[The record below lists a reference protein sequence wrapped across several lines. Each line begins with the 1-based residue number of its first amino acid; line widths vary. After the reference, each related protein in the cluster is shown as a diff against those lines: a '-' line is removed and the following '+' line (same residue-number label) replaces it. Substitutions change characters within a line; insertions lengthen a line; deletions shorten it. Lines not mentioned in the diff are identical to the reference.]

1 MENAVCTKRCAGCFF
16 QGRSTGTCDY
26 IFIVGDRRPCV
37 AGKNC
42 TAFVSLNRKDE
53 FMRKPNWD
61 TEEGRR
67 MWMAGKKDEEI
78 ADAFGISTGA
88 VTSRRK
94 KYWEQ
99 AMTPVR
105 GKIKEPAANGA
116 APDQT
121 EHGAP
126 AEPPKERFS
135 LKSMEPVPPA
145 AIQDTG
151 AVKVMPA
158 RQEESQGAGRYE
170 FNYTAGLQEPA
181 DPAAAAEP
189 APAGEE
195 KSVLV
200 EGGVYTPER
209 KLDIMDVLEAATGHL
224 TGMQAVCT
232 AGAIQ
237 HLMYWRYPEDLLR
250 ARDHIDYLLG
260 LLQRMEGR

>member
-1 MENAVCTKRCAGCFF
+1 
-16 QGRSTGTCDY
+16 
-26 IFIVGDRRPCV
+26 
-37 AGKNC
+37 
-42 TAFVSLNRKDE
+42 
-53 FMRKPNWD
+53 MRTPSWD

-99 AMTPVR
+99 PMTPVR
-105 GKIKEPAANGA
+105 RSITAPATKET
-116 APDQT
+116 APGQT
-121 EHGAP
+121 ELGTP

-135 LKSMEPVPPA
+135 LKGMEPVSPA
-145 AIQDTG
+145 VIQNTG
-151 AVKVMPA
+151 TDEVTPA
-158 RQEESQGAGRYE
+158 PQEETPGAGQYD
-170 FNYTAGLQEPA
+170 FNYSAGLQEPA
-181 DPAAAAEP
+181 DPAGAGSA
-189 APAGEE
+189 APAGE
-195 KSVLV
+195 KKPVLV
-200 EGGVYTPER
+200 ESGTCAP
-209 KLDIMDVLEAATGHL
+209 KQKPDIMDILEAATGHL